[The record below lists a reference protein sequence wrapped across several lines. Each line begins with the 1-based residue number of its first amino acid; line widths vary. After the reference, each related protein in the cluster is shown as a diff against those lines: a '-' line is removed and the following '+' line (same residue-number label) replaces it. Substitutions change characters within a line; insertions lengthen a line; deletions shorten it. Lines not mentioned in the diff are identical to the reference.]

1 MNQKQQIL
9 HYYRVDENGP
19 REISRKVG
27 VNRKTVRKLIQA
39 YEDRLTQDLDLGMEE
54 FLAEL
59 DYITLKDL
67 WCLTHP

>member
-67 WCLTHP
+67 WGLTHP